1 MFRCCIVFLFLTAT
15 LVNGQGKTQ
24 SRIQKRMYQFKEADK
39 EMEYALFVPSTY
51 DKEKKSPLI
60 VALHGLNG
68 NPQQFIRSRGLTDQA
83 EKHGYI
89 VVAPMGYNPRG
100 WYGIKTFMKKD
111 KDAPENLAEL
121 SEKDVMNVLGIVR
134 KDFNVDENR
143 IYLMGHS
150 MGGAGTVHIATK
162 NPDLFAALGPIAPA
176 LVGKPRLEK
185 IKGVPIILIQ
195 GDKDTAVKVENIRP
209 WADEMK
215 KLKMTYEYVEVAGG
229 NHGSVVGEKMADI
242 FEFFNKH
249 KKEAK

>member
-1 MFRCCIVFLFLTAT
+1 V
-15 LVNGQGKTQ
+15 
-24 SRIQKRMYQFKEADK
+24 Y
-39 EMEYALFVPSTY
+39 VPSTY
-51 DKEKKSPLI
+51 NAGKAYPL
-60 VALHGLNG
+60 VVLLHGLGGTEDSFFDGYDKKVPPLAEQHGVIVAAPLGYRVNG
-68 NPQQFIRSRGLTDQA
+68 QYGGTIQRFTDAARKLT
-83 EKHGYI
+83 
-89 VVAPMGYNPRG
+89 
-100 WYGIKTFMKKD
+100 
-111 KDAPENLAEL
+111 AEL